1 MKTAETAPP
10 RTAPKTAATAPSD
23 TSKTSRTPRTVRTAR
38 TTAPAQG
45 SNAQGSK
52 TAPTTAG
59 TAPFR
64 FFSLQVVRTRRLG
77 PSMVRIT
84 FGGEELAAFDAGGRD
99 QSLSLFLP
107 HPGQCAPV
115 VPVEKGDGWWAAWR
129 ELPDDVRAV
138 MRSYT
143 LREQRRDPDEVDID
157 FALHADGGPACRWAG
172 RAAPGD
178 RVLVLGPAVADNTA
192 VRFRPPADADS
203 VLIWADET
211 ALPAAS
217 AILEWLPAGLKADV
231 LLEVAHSGDR
241 QRLHTAADARITW
254 LVREEGAPS
263 ALDAVRATE
272 PRGSAPY
279 AWIAGESGTVKELRR
294 HLVRERELDRRR
306 VTFVGYWRRGVSE
319 EELRAAAAK
328 AA

>member
-1 MKTAETAPP
+1 MDTAE
-10 RTAPKTAATAPSD
+10 
-23 TSKTSRTPRTVRTAR
+23 
-38 TTAPAQG
+38 
-45 SNAQGSK
+45 
-52 TAPTTAG
+52 

-84 FGGEELAAFDAGGRD
+84 FGGEDLARFASGGRD

-107 HPGQCAPV
+107 HPGRPAPV
-115 VPVEKGDGWWAAWR
+115 VPVEEGDNWWAAWR
-129 ELPDDVRAV
+129 ALPEDVRAV

-143 LREQRRDPDEVDID
+143 LRAQRRDPDEVDID
-157 FALHADGGPACRWAG
+157 FALHEDGGPACRWAG
-172 RAAPGD
+172 RAGPGD
-178 RVLVLGPAVADNTA
+178 RVLVLGPAVAENTA

-217 AILEWLPAGLKADV
+217 AILEWLPAQLRADV
-231 LLEVAHSGDR
+231 WLEVPRGGDR
-241 QRLHTAADARITW
+241 QPLRTAADARITW
-254 LVREEGAPS
+254 LVREEGAPP
-263 ALDAVRATE
+263 ALEAVRAAE
-272 PRGSAPY
+272 PRGTRPY

-294 HLVRERELDRRR
+294 HLVRERRIDRRR

-319 EELRAAAAK
+319 EQLREAAVKAEESAAG